1 MIIIM
6 EFLPNHHDDLND
18 YDQDDGDFNHD
29 DLDDHDFD
37 DDDLSAYIYVY
48 VYVYDH
54 DQDDGWVVSL
64 RV

>member
-37 DDDLSAYIYVY
+37 DDDLCDNDLSAYIYVC
-48 VYVYDH
+48 V
-54 DQDDGWVVSL
+54 
-64 RV
+64 

>member
-18 YDQDDGDFNHD
+18 YDQDDDDFNHD

-37 DDDLSAYIYVY
+37 DDDLSAYIYVC
-48 VYVYDH
+48 V
-54 DQDDGWVVSL
+54 
-64 RV
+64 

>member
-29 DLDDHDFD
+29 DLC
-37 DDDLSAYIYVY
+37 DDDLSAYICICI
-48 VYVYDH
+48 
-54 DQDDGWVVSL
+54 
-64 RV
+64 